1 MHTQRIILN
10 QIRTPDGTILTSYHT
25 HHNVTYVD
33 ANGERYVIDGGLDY
47 LRRSSNKTPYKELSQ
62 YDNQP
67 FSEIRKYL
75 HVCEYNNG
83 CHEPS
88 QCIPI
93 KDLEKSYIESIL
105 EEALPEVLQD
115 YLPEELIYRKKWLQ
129 KLRRFAGSK

>member
-1 MHTQRIILN
+1 MSTHKPRIILN
-10 QIRTPDGTILTSYHT
+10 QIRTPDGTVLTSWHT
-25 HHNVTYVD
+25 HHYVSYVD

-47 LRRSSNKTPYKELSQ
+47 LRRSSNKTPAENLSQ

-75 HVCEYNNG
+75 HVCEYDDGSN
-83 CHEPS
+83 EPS

-105 EEALPEVLQD
+105 EEPLPNEVLQD
-115 YLPEELIYRKKWLQ
+115 YLPEELIYRKTTGLNK
-129 KLRRFAGSK
+129 